1 MTDAPIHFATAAAF
15 RRWLRAHHTTADH
28 LVVRIAKAH
37 ALSSGIGYA
46 EALDEALC
54 VGWIDGVR
62 RSLDADAFSIRF
74 TPRRPRSIWS
84 LVNVAHVERLMAA
97 GRMQPAGL
105 AAFAARTPERTG
117 IYSFEQ
123 EPGMLSSEELAT
135 FTKQRRAW
143 KYFQEAA
150 ASYRRTSTHWVS
162 SAKRA
167 ETRAK
172 RLAELIACCDRQERI
187 PSLRPTP
194 RRAR

>member
-1 MTDAPIHFATAAAF
+1 MTDAPTHFATAAGF

-37 ALSSGIGYA
+37 ASSDGIGYA

-62 RSLDADAFSIRF
+62 RSLDADAYSIRF

-150 ASYRRTSTHWVS
+150 ASYRRTSTHWVI

-167 ETRAK
+167 DTRAR
-172 RLAELIACCDRQERI
+172 RLAELIACSDRHERI

-194 RRAR
+194 RPAR

>member
-1 MTDAPIHFATAAAF
+1 M
-15 RRWLRAHHTTADH
+15 
-28 LVVRIAKAH
+28 
-37 ALSSGIGYA
+37 
-46 EALDEALC
+46 
-54 VGWIDGVR
+54 
-62 RSLDADAFSIRF
+62 
-74 TPRRPRSIWS
+74 
-84 LVNVAHVERLMAA
+84 NVAHVERLMAA

-172 RLAELIACCDRQERI
+172 RLAELIACSDRHERI